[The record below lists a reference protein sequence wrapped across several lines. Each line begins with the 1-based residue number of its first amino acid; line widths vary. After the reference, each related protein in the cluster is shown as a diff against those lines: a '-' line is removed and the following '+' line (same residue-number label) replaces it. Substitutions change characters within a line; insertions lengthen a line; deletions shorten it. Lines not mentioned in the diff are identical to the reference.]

1 MFDGELEI
9 TIHVLRFRQKA
20 GVPLLVTVWTPRGG
34 NAEVDDLDCVAFH
47 HKDFAGFEDAMNKA
61 VLMGG
66 L

>member
-1 MFDGELEI
+1 MCSTANSKSQSMFSGSGKKW
-9 TIHVLRFRQKA
+9 R
-20 GVPLLVTVWTPRGG
+20 PREVYK
-34 NAEVDDLDCVAFH
+34 AEVDDLDCVAFH